1 MCFYDQIA
9 VITCFFITRKGLP
22 KIAALCYKLNNHNG
36 VRRMAKVVTT
46 EERIKKARALI
57 EKARNLPPPT
67 EHGWMDL
74 SFTANVK
81 DLLRQAR
88 DLVKFVQFMPNAA
101 AETKQEVEALMLEI
115 SSAEKEILHKS

>member
-1 MCFYDQIA
+1 
-9 VITCFFITRKGLP
+9 
-22 KIAALCYKLNNHNG
+22 
-36 VRRMAKVVTT
+36 MAKVVTT

-88 DLVKFVQFMPNAA
+88 DLVKFVQFMPKAA